1 MSRVLVTGAAGF
13 TGKYLGPRLSED
25 GHEVYG
31 LSSAVP
37 DPTLDGYAKVYECD
51 VADSRRLEQI
61 LNEGHFDKIIH
72 LAAIANVAHGDPAQF
87 YTVNMLGT
95 RTLLDLLRRA
105 NTQPSAVLLASSAN
119 IYGNATQGAIDESAP
134 PAPVNDYAI
143 SKYGMELIASLFSQ
157 QLPLIIARPFNYTG
171 RGQSPDFVIPKI
183 IEHVRQRARWI
194 ELGALNVARDFSDV
208 RTVVDAYAR
217 LISTEAAIGQ
227 TINVC
232 SGNAIEL
239 SELLEKIRAIANF
252 LPEVRINPRFLREGE
267 VQILLGSKQKLEAL
281 IGPLR
286 GIPLAETLRWMLDPL
301 GESHEVK
308 PMKV

>member
-37 DPTLDGYAKVYECD
+37 DSSLDGYAEVYECD
-51 VADSRRLEQI
+51 LADSRRLEQI
-61 LNEGHFDKIIH
+61 LNKGHFDKIVH

-87 YTVNMLGT
+87 YAVNMLGT

-119 IYGNATQGAIDESAP
+119 IYGNATQGVIDESAP
-134 PAPVNDYAI
+134 PAPVNDYAV

-171 RGQSPDFVIPKI
+171 RGQSGDFVIAKI
-183 IEHVRQRARWI
+183 IDHVRRRAKQI
-194 ELGALNVARDFSDV
+194 ELGALDVARDFSDV
-208 RTVVDAYAR
+208 RMVVDAYAR
-217 LISTEAAIGQ
+217 LIGTPAAIGK
-227 TINVC
+227 TLNVC
-232 SGNAIEL
+232 SGRAVEL
-239 SELLEKIRAIANF
+239 SEILKTIGSIAGF
-252 LPEVRINPRFLREGE
+252 LPEIRVNPAFLREGE
-267 VQILLGSKQKLEAL
+267 VQTLHGSNQRLEGV
-281 IGPLR
+281 IGSLKA
-286 GIPLAETLRWMLDPL
+286 IPLTETLRWMLQNDVL
-301 GESHEVK
+301 E
-308 PMKV
+308 PMASE